1 MKTTSKWYALYVASG
16 QELEVA
22 CAIGRLAWCEASAPL
37 VKYDYRGAWRI
48 EPLFGGYVFVHC
60 DLTPT
65 LYYQLI
71 DIKGVIRILGVMPGG
86 QLPEAIPDQDMWW
99 IDTLKAYS
107 LTSMVIGESEGKRG
121 ANGRVEITSGFLKEI
136 PQYITKINARQ
147 HYAVVEL
154 PVGGTVHK
162 LRFGINVNSN

>member
-1 MKTTSKWYALYVASG
+1 MKTTSKWYALYVSSG

-22 CAIGRLAWCEASAPL
+22 CATGRLAECEASSPL

-60 DLTPT
+60 DLTPA

-71 DIKGVIRILGVMPGG
+71 NVKDVIRILGVDPYG
-86 QLPEAIPDQDMWW
+86 QLPEPIPDADMWW
-99 IDTLKAYS
+99 IDTMQAYS
-107 LTSMVIGESEGKRG
+107 LTSMVIGESEGRRG
-121 ANGRVEITSGFLKEI
+121 ERGRVEITSGFLSEI

-147 HYAVVEL
+147 HYAIVEL
-154 PVGGTVHK
+154 PIGGTVHK
-162 LRFGINVNSN
+162 LRFGININSN

>member
-22 CAIGRLAWCEASAPL
+22 CAVGRLAWCEASAPL

-60 DLTPT
+60 DLTPA

-71 DIKGVIRILGVMPGG
+71 DIKGVIRILGVTPGG
-86 QLPEAIPDQDMWW
+86 QLPEPIPDDDMWW
-99 IDTLKAYS
+99 LDTLQAYS
-107 LTSMVIGESEGKRG
+107 LRD
-121 ANGRVEITSGFLKEI
+121 RVF
-136 PQYITKINARQ
+136 QDA
-147 HYAVVEL
+147 
-154 PVGGTVHK
+154 
-162 LRFGINVNSN
+162 